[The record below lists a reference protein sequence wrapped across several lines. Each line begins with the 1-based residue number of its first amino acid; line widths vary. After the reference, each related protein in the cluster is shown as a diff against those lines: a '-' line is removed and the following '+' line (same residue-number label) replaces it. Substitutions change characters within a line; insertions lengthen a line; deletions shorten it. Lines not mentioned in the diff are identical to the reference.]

1 MRTKNSSLNT
11 LRTSNSRDMLLLM
24 KKFGINPRFTNPAK
38 IYKRPVVVQVDE
50 PPVDEE
56 LKEAFKDCFSPVN
69 LFIMNHYTD
78 FGLIGLAVMGQN
90 LALNIADHGYKI
102 SVYNRTFSKTEDFL
116 ARNAYSNNI
125 SGFANIQEFV
135 ASIKQPRKIIIMV
148 QAGEAT
154 DAVID
159 MLVPFLDAE
168 DILIDGGNAKWT
180 DTIRRESMLKDQN
193 LHFVGSG
200 VSGGGKVLDS
210 GLP

>member
-1 MRTKNSSLNT
+1 
-11 LRTSNSRDMLLLM
+11 
-24 KKFGINPRFTNPAK
+24 
-38 IYKRPVVVQVDE
+38 
-50 PPVDEE
+50 
-56 LKEAFKDCFSPVN
+56 
-69 LFIMNHYTD
+69 MNHYSD

-193 LHFVGSG
+193 LHF
-200 VSGGGKVLDS
+200 LDCRLIPIVQTS
-210 GLP
+210 